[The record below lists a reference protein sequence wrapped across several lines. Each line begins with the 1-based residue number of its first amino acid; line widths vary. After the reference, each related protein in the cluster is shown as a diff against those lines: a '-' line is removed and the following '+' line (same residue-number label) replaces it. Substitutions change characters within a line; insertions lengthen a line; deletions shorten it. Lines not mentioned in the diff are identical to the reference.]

1 MDNGAIVTLVA
12 TGVTIGAGCFGWCI
26 GWLLKH
32 GARLTGAEIRIQGLA
47 ENAETDRRR
56 NDALHQDIR
65 NTLVRIED
73 KLDRKAD
80 R

>member
-1 MDNGAIVTLVA
+1 MDHGDVVTLAA
-12 TGVTIGAGCFGWCI
+12 TFIGIGAGGFGWLI
-26 GWLLKH
+26 VWLLKH
-32 GARLTGAEIRIQGLA
+32 GSRLTGAEIRIQGLA

-65 NTLVRIED
+65 ASLNRIED